1 MNIYESVVLFRPIHA
16 HAEKSIKKFT
26 KLMQSF
32 STKKKVKVDSMGIK
46 HLAYKIREEDAG
58 WYTVFTF
65 ESNPENIADLERQF
79 RIDDDVLK
87 FMTVKHYDDDFEFQ
101 EDCLEDL
108 APGSPDGNK
117 SEQEQ
122 LDAEDVLLGL
132 AHYNNK

>member
-1 MNIYESVVLFRPIHA
+1 MNIYESVVLFRPIQA

-26 KLMQSF
+26 ELIQSF
-32 STKKKVKVDSMGIK
+32 STKKKVKVDNIGIQ
-46 HLAYKIREEDAG
+46 HLTYEIKKMTAG
-58 WYTVFTF
+58 WYVMFTF
-65 ESNPENIADLERQF
+65 QAAPDNIADLERQY

-87 FMTVKHYDDDFEFQ
+87 FMTVKHDDDDFEFQ

-122 LDAEDVLLGL
+122 PDAEDVLLGL
-132 AHYNNK
+132 THYNK

>member
-1 MNIYESVVLFRPIHA
+1 MNIYESIVIFRPIQA

-26 KLMQSF
+26 KLIQSF

-58 WYTVFTF
+58 WYAVFTF
-65 ESNPENIADLERQF
+65 EANPDNIAELERKY
-79 RIDDDVLK
+79 RIDDNVLK
-87 FMTVKHYDDDFEFQ
+87 FMTVRHDDDDFDFQ
-101 EDCLEDL
+101 EDYLEDL
-108 APGSPDGNK
+108 VPESPDGNK

-132 AHYNNK
+132 AHYNK